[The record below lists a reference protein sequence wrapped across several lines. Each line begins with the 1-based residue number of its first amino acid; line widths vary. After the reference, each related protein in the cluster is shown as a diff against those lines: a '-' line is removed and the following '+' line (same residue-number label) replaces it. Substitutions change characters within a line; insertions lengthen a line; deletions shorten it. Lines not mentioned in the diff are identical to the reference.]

1 LHIFRPFSAG
11 TLNVLLLF
19 SIELFHGDRR
29 PPSFRKGLP
38 QTLQSQMM
46 LLGAIVYLAEHHD
59 GVTRKSGLPITMGG
73 AACARAQADEKGRCD
88 GPSAT

>member
-1 LHIFRPFSAG
+1 M
-11 TLNVLLLF
+11 F
-19 SIELFHGDRR
+19 SIELFHGDHR

-46 LLGAIVYLAEHHD
+46 LLGVIVHLAEHHD

-73 AACARAQADEKGRCD
+73 GAGARAQADEQGRCD
-88 GPSAT
+88 VPSAT